1 MEENLRTC
9 IEEFFDDNENEKV
22 IFIGAGFSKNL
33 GLPTWEEFA
42 YIHLDIL
49 KDGGKI
55 DFETYE
61 LLKKDNFRTIISMS
75 KDIIFNDNELK
86 NILFKKYEDLFKI
99 NYKNDKFESDNLK
112 LLNLSD
118 DKFDY
123 FSEIRNKFK
132 RLERVEN
139 KEDIFSLVYDLNL
152 INVTTNYDDILDIL
166 AYEHVKKFSETDNI
180 SFENKDKKVFY
191 SEDDFKVI
199 NSDTSLIKAG
209 GVYHIHGSINDIN
222 TMIVSN
228 EDYIKRYWSGEN
240 PFKEFIKKIF
250 DQYNVIFLGYSLQ
263 ELEILNYLFEGE
275 KGIIQKTN
283 KKRIM
288 LLDHFDYEKSKLN
301 FLRDYYYNNYSIK
314 LCPYSK
320 SEKGF
325 KILVDII
332 KKVSNIKNEV
342 EKKKIGY
349 KRCLELIEK
358 NSLEE
363 EEKIELLDK
372 LNLYKDLQADFFKR
386 INGNNK
392 YLNYI
397 SQNNYF
403 DLETT
408 NIEAL
413 IRYMNSVY
421 LYADKKDINKFYNLI
436 VKNIKKNRYILN
448 SDFILFI
455 LRYRNQ
461 IDNFKLEKLLNVI
474 NDEDFNSRLLY
485 FLISYFNE
493 EYIFEFF
500 EENYKVIFNLIIK
513 NILDDSSITYSI
525 SENARLLDYLL
536 SHKDFNF
543 IYKIINLYERSYIKN
558 KYEDENLKVSLLEER
573 LLIKSKNN
581 SFKSF
586 DIKFDNLK
594 NIYDEIDKRSLS
606 FSDSIKKSIRNLL
619 NESSYVSVFNDRYLM
634 SNYKIRLL
642 FNISKLETHKTN
654 LIDCLF
660 ESKVYYLKKISL
672 YLIVKNNM
680 VEYLIEKINSNN
692 FDLEYMI
699 RNDEFAGEIKECFE
713 LLNNY
718 TEKFN
723 IKDKNILNMIKKGE
737 YFVYEYE
744 DKDKENKNKIIWKYK
759 RIRLLTKFK
768 NINCEFENL
777 KDKVDYDYELEPIIK
792 VESGMV
798 KKIPLIDSKKAIKM
812 NIIDWVKYINNYEE
826 VNNKDFLVK
835 YSIEE
840 DVQVFIECLKAN
852 LDLYMINIRQLY
864 DVNNYEWLYY
874 IFRSIQKFIEDN
886 NDLSQ
891 YYDEMLNLIKDYIE
905 KINDIYDEENI
916 NSISKKNVVGKICE
930 VLTTILKKIDVYR
943 FESIYKEIIAKL
955 EEIISNKDDFRI
967 IFAGGNDNY
976 TSFINSIHQKI
987 IELES
992 IFSLKLK
999 ELTNNKDYIHNLLV
1013 RRMNNSRKEFL
1024 IFLGQYTW
1032 TFLHIDKELVIDVI
1046 KNINSDIEKEMFL
1059 TGFAYNTVIN
1069 ENQYN
1074 LVKKII
1080 LHLCKN
1086 KLKDKSVLSNI
1097 VAYDVL
1103 AFLLGYKNANLEL
1116 IQHKHNLTR
1125 ESIFQLFGLKETC
1138 RNLNNYNEEEYENKI
1153 ITIWNN
1159 ILDLKWDETEFD
1171 IIEATIEATSNFE
1184 KINENIANNIK
1195 KILEIIPESGSIT
1208 FKVCEYLKR
1217 MVNLENIDC
1226 IIQIM
1231 KSYRASYGDMYMIK
1245 LCDIVKNLSEEKFN
1259 EFKEF
1264 WLLENKEQSKL
1275 RNYLI

>member
-1 MEENLRTC
+1 MEENLKTC

-61 LLKKDNFRTIISMS
+61 LLKKDNFRTIISMT
-75 KDIIFNDNELK
+75 KDIIVNDNELK

-99 NYKNDKFESDNLK
+99 NYKNDKFESNNLK
-112 LLNLSD
+112 LLNLLD
-118 DKFDY
+118 DNFDY

-342 EKKKIGY
+342 EKKKFGY

-397 SQNNYF
+397 SQKNYF

-436 VKNIKKNRYILN
+436 VK
-448 SDFILFI
+448 
-455 LRYRNQ
+455 
-461 IDNFKLEKLLNVI
+461 
-474 NDEDFNSRLLY
+474 
-485 FLISYFNE
+485 
-493 EYIFEFF
+493 
-500 EENYKVIFNLIIK
+500 
-513 NILDDSSITYSI
+513 
-525 SENARLLDYLL
+525 
-536 SHKDFNF
+536 
-543 IYKIINLYERSYIKN
+543 
-558 KYEDENLKVSLLEER
+558 
-573 LLIKSKNN
+573 
-581 SFKSF
+581 
-586 DIKFDNLK
+586 
-594 NIYDEIDKRSLS
+594 
-606 FSDSIKKSIRNLL
+606 
-619 NESSYVSVFNDRYLM
+619 
-634 SNYKIRLL
+634 
-642 FNISKLETHKTN
+642 
-654 LIDCLF
+654 
-660 ESKVYYLKKISL
+660 
-672 YLIVKNNM
+672 
-680 VEYLIEKINSNN
+680 
-692 FDLEYMI
+692 
-699 RNDEFAGEIKECFE
+699 
-713 LLNNY
+713 
-718 TEKFN
+718 
-723 IKDKNILNMIKKGE
+723 
-737 YFVYEYE
+737 
-744 DKDKENKNKIIWKYK
+744 
-759 RIRLLTKFK
+759 
-768 NINCEFENL
+768 
-777 KDKVDYDYELEPIIK
+777 
-792 VESGMV
+792 
-798 KKIPLIDSKKAIKM
+798 
-812 NIIDWVKYINNYEE
+812 
-826 VNNKDFLVK
+826 
-835 YSIEE
+835 
-840 DVQVFIECLKAN
+840 
-852 LDLYMINIRQLY
+852 
-864 DVNNYEWLYY
+864 
-874 IFRSIQKFIEDN
+874 
-886 NDLSQ
+886 
-891 YYDEMLNLIKDYIE
+891 
-905 KINDIYDEENI
+905 
-916 NSISKKNVVGKICE
+916 
-930 VLTTILKKIDVYR
+930 
-943 FESIYKEIIAKL
+943 
-955 EEIISNKDDFRI
+955 
-967 IFAGGNDNY
+967 
-976 TSFINSIHQKI
+976 
-987 IELES
+987 
-992 IFSLKLK
+992 
-999 ELTNNKDYIHNLLV
+999 
-1013 RRMNNSRKEFL
+1013 
-1024 IFLGQYTW
+1024 
-1032 TFLHIDKELVIDVI
+1032 
-1046 KNINSDIEKEMFL
+1046 
-1059 TGFAYNTVIN
+1059 
-1069 ENQYN
+1069 
-1074 LVKKII
+1074 
-1080 LHLCKN
+1080 
-1086 KLKDKSVLSNI
+1086 
-1097 VAYDVL
+1097 
-1103 AFLLGYKNANLEL
+1103 
-1116 IQHKHNLTR
+1116 
-1125 ESIFQLFGLKETC
+1125 
-1138 RNLNNYNEEEYENKI
+1138 
-1153 ITIWNN
+1153 
-1159 ILDLKWDETEFD
+1159 
-1171 IIEATIEATSNFE
+1171 
-1184 KINENIANNIK
+1184 
-1195 KILEIIPESGSIT
+1195 
-1208 FKVCEYLKR
+1208 
-1217 MVNLENIDC
+1217 
-1226 IIQIM
+1226 
-1231 KSYRASYGDMYMIK
+1231 
-1245 LCDIVKNLSEEKFN
+1245 
-1259 EFKEF
+1259 
-1264 WLLENKEQSKL
+1264 
-1275 RNYLI
+1275 